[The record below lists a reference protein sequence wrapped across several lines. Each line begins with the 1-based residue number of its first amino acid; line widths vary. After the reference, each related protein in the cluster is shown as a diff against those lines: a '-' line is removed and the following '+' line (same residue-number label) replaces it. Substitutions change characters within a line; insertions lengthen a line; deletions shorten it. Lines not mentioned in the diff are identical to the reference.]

1 MVVNDIQKDD
11 KDLTGSVFGRWT
23 VQYLAPIRKDRRT
36 TWHCLCACGK
46 EHDVVER
53 DLLSGKSLSCGCYA
67 IERMNQAHTTH
78 GDTNGEYKRLLT
90 IWRNM
95 IARCSNEHASS
106 YQDYGGRGISVC
118 DEWQDYP
125 TFKEW
130 ALAHG
135 YENDLTI
142 ERVDVNG
149 NYGPDNCKWI
159 PRAEQARNKRNTV
172 RIHTDDGLTT
182 MRELCE
188 TADIPVATYEAR
200 VKKLHWSHERA
211 ITEPVHNVK
220 QKRHFITFNGET
232 HSIAEW
238 SRITG
243 IRYDTLRV
251 RLVQKGWT
259 PERALTEPVHG
270 LFGID

>member
-36 TWHCLCACGK
+36 TWHCLCECGK

-172 RIHTDDGLTT
+172 RIHKTRSKHPDFLYI
-182 MRELCE
+182 MFLHLPRKPSLLCLVWSE
-188 TADIPVATYEAR
+188 DAI
-200 VKKLHWSHERA
+200 LHNH
-211 ITEPVHNVK
+211 
-220 QKRHFITFNGET
+220 KRHPA
-232 HSIAEW
+232 SC
-238 SRITG
+238 
-243 IRYDTLRV
+243 V
-251 RLVQKGWT
+251 
-259 PERALTEPVHG
+259 
-270 LFGID
+270 FGNTI